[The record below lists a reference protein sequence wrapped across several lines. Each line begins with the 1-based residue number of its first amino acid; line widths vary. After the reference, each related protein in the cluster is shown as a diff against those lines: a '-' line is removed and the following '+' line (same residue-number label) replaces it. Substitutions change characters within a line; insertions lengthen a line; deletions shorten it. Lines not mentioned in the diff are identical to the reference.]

1 MNGLFE
7 NRGIAITSA
16 AAVAAA
22 SAYYFLVY
30 KSNNGSAGFV
40 QTNTRS
46 SAEDYAIKLP
56 KTIDPD
62 AKSRTKLLQVMESLD
77 KKHPKLLKRAFFESR
92 IFNPVAV
99 RLLQFNMLAEGLSSE
114 PDFGGFTQ
122 TPVDSLDFHKFR
134 KFRVLK
140 ELLRYNADIIAIE
153 ECDHFDDF
161 FLPAL
166 KLHGYDGR
174 FFPKRNA
181 TTLKFGADKFSDG
194 VALVWNTK
202 SISLKEIDHMYYESD
217 TPGTVWSQVGVI
229 GRFER
234 GHCGRTFLVAA
245 THLKAKAKPEN
256 EERRVL
262 QARQLLDKLDSMK
275 RDRENV
281 VVMGDFNTEP
291 IVEYY
296 DKQCTYDMIHEHP
309 LKLKSAYKCRAGSEP
324 PYTTCKIRKNG
335 ETCHTID
342 YIFIPVDSI
351 ALSTLEIPELS
362 SLPESRLPGYSYP
375 SDHLAIGCD
384 VLF

>member
-7 NRGIAITSA
+7 NRAIAITSA

-62 AKSRTKLLQVMESLD
+62 AKSRAKLRQVMESLD

-161 FLPAL
+161 FLPA
-166 KLHGYDGR
+166 
-174 FFPKRNA
+174 
-181 TTLKFGADKFSDG
+181 S
-194 VALVWNTK
+194 W
-202 SISLKEIDHMYYESD
+202 
-217 TPGTVWSQVGVI
+217 TVS
-229 GRFER
+229 
-234 GHCGRTFLVAA
+234 
-245 THLKAKAKPEN
+245 
-256 EERRVL
+256 
-262 QARQLLDKLDSMK
+262 
-275 RDRENV
+275 
-281 VVMGDFNTEP
+281 
-291 IVEYY
+291 
-296 DKQCTYDMIHEHP
+296 
-309 LKLKSAYKCRAGSEP
+309 
-324 PYTTCKIRKNG
+324 
-335 ETCHTID
+335 
-342 YIFIPVDSI
+342 
-351 ALSTLEIPELS
+351 
-362 SLPESRLPGYSYP
+362 
-375 SDHLAIGCD
+375 
-384 VLF
+384 

>member
-1 MNGLFE
+1 M
-7 NRGIAITSA
+7 
-16 AAVAAA
+16 
-22 SAYYFLVY
+22 VY
-30 KSNNGSAGFV
+30 KINDGSAGHV

-46 SAEDYAIKLP
+46 SAGVIKLP
-56 KTIDPD
+56 NTIDPD
-62 AKSRTKLLQVMESLD
+62 VSSRFNLRHIMEGLD

-245 THLKAKAKPEN
+245 THLKAKGN
-256 EERRVL
+256 
-262 QARQLLDKLDSMK
+262 
-275 RDRENV
+275 
-281 VVMGDFNTEP
+281 
-291 IVEYY
+291 
-296 DKQCTYDMIHEHP
+296 
-309 LKLKSAYKCRAGSEP
+309 
-324 PYTTCKIRKNG
+324 RKTRKG
-335 ETCHTID
+335 VFC
-342 YIFIPVDSI
+342 S
-351 ALSTLEIPELS
+351 
-362 SLPESRLPGYSYP
+362 
-375 SDHLAIGCD
+375 
-384 VLF
+384 